1 MQKKEIPRPHRVNVR
16 LSPEEY
22 SQVAQYSRELAI
34 TPAEYLRRLSTK
46 KPLPKRG
53 SFDRD
58 AQRQIWREIHAIGN
72 NLNQL
77 THNSN
82 KGFPVD
88 IEHLQLLREEFQ
100 TMMRKIFTSES
111 NNEHS

>member
-1 MQKKEIPRPHRVNVR
+1 MQKKELPRPHRVNVR

-22 SQVAQYSRELAI
+22 SQVAQHSTELAI

-46 KPLPKRG
+46 KQLPRRG
-53 SFDRD
+53 VLDRD

-72 NLNQL
+72 NINQL

-82 KGFPVD
+82 KGLPVST
-88 IEHLQLLREEFQ
+88 EHLALLKEEFQ
-100 TMMRKIFTSES
+100 NMIRKLSVRGE
-111 NNEHS
+111 E